1 MLVKDIMQKSLV
13 CCTQDTRL
21 EYIARMMAE
30 RDCGFIPIVNS
41 PEAMNPVGVIT
52 DRDIVCRTLA
62 RGKDPMSMTAGCC
75 MTMPAR
81 TVLADT
87 PLEDCLR
94 EMERFQ
100 IRRMVVVDAQG
111 RCCGVIAQADIARC
125 ASEEQA
131 AELLREVSEPASV
144 HAT

>member
-13 CCTQDTRL
+13 CCTPDTRL

-41 PEAMNPVGVIT
+41 PEQMKPVGVIT
-52 DRDIVCRTLA
+52 DRDIVCRSLA
-62 RGKDPMSMTAGCC
+62 KGHDPMTMSGGCC
-75 MTMPAR
+75 MTTPAH
-81 TVLADT
+81 TVT
-87 PLEDCLR
+87 PDMKLEDCLN

-100 IRRMVVVDAQG
+100 IRRMVVVDDQG

-125 ASEEQA
+125 ADEHQA